1 MKQFGNKYKQEA
13 AVTQAHLKNFPYN
26 NRKMV
31 SKLSKELGVNAL
43 KFISR
48 VL

>member
-1 MKQFGNKYKQEA
+1 MKQFGNEYEQEA
-13 AVTQAHLKNFPYN
+13 AVTQAHLKDFPYN

-31 SKLSKELGVNAL
+31 SKLNKKFGVNAL

>member
-26 NRKMV
+26 RKTV
-31 SKLSKELGVNAL
+31 SKLSKELSVNAL

>member
-1 MKQFGNKYKQEA
+1 MKQFGSEYKQEA
-13 AVTQAHLKNFPYN
+13 AVTQAHLKNFSYN

-31 SKLSKELGVNAL
+31 SKLNKELGVNAL